1 MFSLRRFAFVV
12 AVLAAGFLAGCSSK
26 EQKALD
32 QAKQQAASSGQP
44 QQVVS
49 VDNNGTTT
57 TTVVQPP
64 ENGQKQQAMTTTTS
78 PAPAGQPKPA
88 VSDPKVSVVPPPP
101 APVPVNVTI
110 PAGTQL
116 AIRIDQRISVKTSHA
131 GEGFTGEI
139 VQPVMAS
146 DGSALVP
153 KGARVKGVVDAAH

>member
-1 MFSLRRFAFVV
+1 MFSLRRSAFAV

-57 TTVVQPP
+57 TTIVQPP

-78 PAPAGQPKPA
+78 PAPAGQPKPGR
-88 VSDPKVSVVPPPP
+88 VLP
-101 APVPVNVTI
+101 AHDERHPDRHPGGLLTR
-110 PAGTQL
+110 A
-116 AIRIDQRISVKTSHA
+116 
-131 GEGFTGEI
+131 
-139 VQPVMAS
+139 
-146 DGSALVP
+146 GSARRNRRAVDVVAHP
-153 KGARVKGVVDAAH
+153 DPDRVW